1 MINLNGPPLFKIL
14 AVEMVDRK
22 HFNMKTVNKS
32 CYVIS
37 CRLKGESLFLQNGKS
52 NMARRGD
59 ILYIPFGSTY
69 LQESKQETVIYI
81 HLETYSDISSDL
93 KIYKSSKPDY
103 VCSLFKKCYDEF
115 KGKKTNYEYICL
127 SILYEILSL
136 MNLTTPRVNT
146 DSNPT
151 FNFAKQYLDS
161 HIYESDFT
169 IDKLCKFSNISR
181 TYFNQLFK
189 KFYNKTPTN
198 YINDIRIKK
207 AKHLLNSGNYS
218 NDEIAFLCGFNSVK
232 YFYVVFKKLTGQ
244 TTLEYKNKGQFT
256 R

>member
-1 MINLNGPPLFKIL
+1 MNLNGPPLFKIL
-14 AVEMVDRK
+14 DVVMVDRK

-37 CRLKGESLFLQNGKS
+37 CRLKGESLFLQNGIS
-52 NMARRGD
+52 DVATRGD
-59 ILYIPFGSTY
+59 ILYIPYGSTY
-69 LQESKQETVIYI
+69 FQESKQETVIYI
-81 HLETYSDISSDL
+81 HLETYSAIPNDL
-93 KIYKSSKPDY
+93 KIYKPMKPDY

-115 KGKKTNYEYICL
+115 MGKKTNYEYICL

-136 MNLTTPRVNT
+136 INITAPSINI
-146 DSNPT
+146 DSNHT

-161 HIYESDFT
+161 HVCEIDFT

-189 KFYNKTPTN
+189 KYFNRTPTN
-198 YINDIRIKK
+198 YINEVRIKK

-218 NDEIAFLCGFNSVK
+218 NEEIAFLCGFNSVK